1 MVDPYDSTY
10 EWIANNE
17 FDEGGIVRNISA
29 TLSVS
34 MDGVV
39 QAPGRPDEDTRDG
52 FDRGGWAVPYND
64 EVMAQRMGE
73 GMASSGA
80 MLFGRRTYEDFY
92 GYWPQQTDNPFT
104 PYLNQVTKYVVSNT
118 LSEPLPWQNSILLP
132 GDPATSVAELKAE
145 PGPDLGI
152 VGSAKLVSSLLAAKL
167 IDQFV
172 LLIHPLVLGQGHRLF
187 DERGRRRDFELVDSL
202 ATSKGVIIAT
212 YRLR

>member
-1 MVDPYDSTY
+1 M
-10 EWIANNE
+10 
-17 FDEGGIVRNISA
+17 
-29 TLSVS
+29 S

-52 FDRGGWAVPYND
+52 FDRGGWAVSYND

-73 GMASSGA
+73 AMDSSGA

-132 GDPATSVAELKAE
+132 GDPATSVTALKDE
-145 PGPDLGI
+145 PGPNLGI
-152 VGSAKLVSSLLAAKL
+152 VGSAQLVSSLLAAKL
-167 IDQFV
+167 IDRLV

-187 DERGRRRDFELVDSL
+187 DERGPGVNFELLDSL
-202 ATSKGVIIAT
+202 ATSTGVIIAN
-212 YRLR
+212 YQVR

>member
-1 MVDPYDSTY
+1 MRT
-10 EWIANNE
+10 
-17 FDEGGIVRNISA
+17 ISV
-29 TLSVS
+29 TLSMS

-52 FDRGGWAVPYND
+52 FDRGGWAVSYND

-73 GMASSGA
+73 AMDSSGA

-132 GDPATSVAELKAE
+132 GDPATSVAALKEE
-145 PGPDLGI
+145 PGPNLGI
-152 VGSAKLVSSLLAAKL
+152 VGSAQLVSSLLAAKL
-167 IDQFV
+167 IDRLV

-187 DERGRRRDFELVDSL
+187 DERGPGVNFELLDSL
-202 ATSKGVIIAT
+202 ATSTGVIIAN
-212 YRLR
+212 YQVS

>member
-1 MVDPYDSTY
+1 
-10 EWIANNE
+10 
-17 FDEGGIVRNISA
+17 VRNISA
-29 TLSVS
+29 TLSMS
-34 MDGVV
+34 MDGVI

-64 EVMAQRMGE
+64 DVMAQRMGE

-132 GDPATSVAELKAE
+132 GDAAASVGALKAE
-145 PGPDLGI
+145 SGPDLGI
-152 VGSAKLVSSLLAAKL
+152 VGSVQLVGSLLAAKL
-167 IDQFV
+167 IDRLV

-187 DERGRRRDFELVDSL
+187 AERGPGVDLELVDSL

-212 YRLR
+212 YQVS